1 MTPDEP
7 TRDRTAANGTAAN
20 GTAADGTASEGTT
33 RNGAT
38 LNLTTPGGPAQ
49 RPLVFAHRGSSAAFA
64 EHTRA
69 AYLQALADGADGV
82 ECDVHLTRDQHVVL
96 LHDANLDRTSD
107 GTGPVAERT
116 LRELRQLDFSSW
128 KGARIPETYGA
139 RSEQLLT
146 LPELLDVLR
155 GAGRPVKLA
164 IELKHPSPY
173 QLKLEDRVLEV
184 LRSEGWDPGSST
196 VDNVAVTFMSFSP
209 DSVRHLLQSVPAQYI
224 CQLVDDLTVHEI
236 RGGLGLGLI
245 TGGAV
250 ANLMKAT
257 QLEGER
263 ILDAGL
269 VGLAGPGID
278 YVRERPDT
286 IRQWLEAGRRFRVW
300 TVDSAED
307 VALCREL
314 GIQEVTTNV
323 PARVLS
329 QLQVAPSQGR

>member
-1 MTPDEP
+1 MTIDESVP
-7 TRDRTAANGTAAN
+7 
-20 GTAADGTASEGTT
+20 
-33 RNGAT
+33 
-38 LNLTTPGGPAQ
+38 Q
-49 RPLVFAHRGSSAAFA
+49 RPLVFAHRGSSGAYA

-82 ECDVHLTRDQHVVL
+82 ECDVHLTRDQHLVL

-116 LRELRQLDFSSW
+116 LRELHQLDFSSW
-128 KGARIPETYGA
+128 KGVRIPEEYGA

-146 LPELLDVLR
+146 LPELVDILR

-184 LRSEGWDPGSST
+184 LRSEGWDPQSST

-209 DSVRHLLQSVPAQYI
+209 DSVRHLLQSVPPQYI
-224 CQLVDDLTVHEI
+224 CQLVDDLTIHEI

-245 TGGAV
+245 TGSAV

-263 ILDAGL
+263 ILDDRE
-269 VGLAGPGID
+269 VGMAGPGID
-278 YVRERPDT
+278 YVRERPAT
-286 IRQWLEAGRRFRVW
+286 IRRWLDSGRRFRVW
-300 TVDSAED
+300 TVDSPED
-307 VALCREL
+307 VALCQEL
-314 GIQEVTTNV
+314 GIHEITTNV
-323 PARVLS
+323 PARVLD
-329 QLQVAPSQGR
+329 QLHAASPQGK

>member
-1 MTPDEP
+1 MTTDESAP
-7 TRDRTAANGTAAN
+7 
-20 GTAADGTASEGTT
+20 
-33 RNGAT
+33 
-38 LNLTTPGGPAQ
+38 Q

-116 LRELRQLDFSSW
+116 LREL
-128 KGARIPETYGA
+128 
-139 RSEQLLT
+139 LT
-146 LPELLDVLR
+146 LPELLEILR

-184 LRSEGWDPGSST
+184 LRGEGWDPKSSA

-209 DSVRHLLQSVPAQYI
+209 DSVRHLLESVPPEYI
-224 CQLVDDLTVHEI
+224 CQLVDDVDIRAI
-236 RGGLGLGLI
+236 RGGLGFGMI
-245 TGGAV
+245 TGGAI
-250 ANLMKAT
+250 ANLMRAT
-257 QLEGER
+257 QAEAER
-263 ILDAGL
+263 ILDNGQ

-278 YVRERPDT
+278 YVRRHPAAVQ
-286 IRQWLEAGRRFRVW
+286 RWLAGGRRFRVW
-300 TVDSAED
+300 TVDSEQD
-307 VALCREL
+307 VALCAGL
-314 GIQEVTTNV
+314 GIQEITTNV
-323 PARVLS
+323 PARVLG
-329 QLQVAPSQGR
+329 QLQVASPQGR